1 MKHALGIKVF
11 WMLVASVFALGVAQ
25 TAAADAAK
33 DKAEAEKVV
42 TDAAKTINNFAAD
55 PNMTWFRSHVKN
67 AKAVFV
73 VPSLVKA
80 GFIFGGSGGTG
91 VVLARDG
98 QVWRGPSFATAG
110 SVSWGL
116 QAGGSV
122 AEVVMMAMTDKGK
135 DALLSNKFQAGA
147 EASVAAGPVG
157 AGAQAATTDIVQFS
171 RSKGVFGGLSLE
183 GSTIAVRDS
192 LNQAYYGKAVTP
204 VDILVKGDSSNPQAD
219 ALRKAVTA
227 KAGK

>member
-204 VDILVKGDSSNPQAD
+204 VDILVKGDVSNPQAD